1 MWVSLRKVAD
11 TAEEHIVEGYASSE
25 DPDNEGDL
33 VTTEAIEKALPA
45 FMKWGAVR
53 EMHESSAVGTVL
65 KAEIIAGDVEIDG
78 ETYHNPLH
86 IIAKIVDKNAWE
98 KIKAGIYK
106 GFSLGGHAIKT
117 VMAQIGG
124 RMIRKITEMN
134 WIELSLADRPVHP
147 GAKILLWKAERKG
160 SGNMRKL
167 RKAEEEGAPQTA
179 SPEQVIDL
187 LQELRNEVEM
197 SGDLE
202 KAAMYT
208 NAIALVL
215 QAEGAEEAVIA
226 EPVEEAEEEHEE
238 LGEESPLDIEENDD
252 GEEDADEEGRK
263 LQMAARPGKLRKAL
277 TVSWVTPGELHK
289 ALGGQ
294 AQELAKL
301 GKVLTSIDARLQK
314 IEKQPAIGGPVL
326 RPVSKAI
333 AGQPGLTD
341 KEREEKQ
348 ARLADIRKA
357 EAVESNPMVRAQYT
371 RDKMRLE
378 DELSRR

>member
-1 MWVSLRKVAD
+1 
-11 TAEEHIVEGYASSE
+11 
-25 DPDNEGDL
+25 
-33 VTTEAIEKALPA
+33 
-45 FMKWGAVR
+45 
-53 EMHESSAVGTVL
+53 
-65 KAEIIAGDVEIDG
+65 
-78 ETYHNPLH
+78 
-86 IIAKIVDKNAWE
+86 
-98 KIKAGIYK
+98 
-106 GFSLGGHAIKT
+106 
-117 VMAQIGG
+117 
-124 RMIRKITEMN
+124 
-134 WIELSLADRPVHP
+134 
-147 GAKILLWKAERKG
+147 
-160 SGNMRKL
+160 MRKL